1 MPEPVVADKSVEAP
15 KASPIKM
22 GQSLSSQSAMLTKLL
37 QEAPEDE
44 GKPKN
49 DTKIEEP
56 KKEEDKPAEQPK
68 PEETPPPAPQPEP
81 EQPAAPAVEL
91 GPIEKFVLDKLP
103 TLSVV
108 VKDGE
113 SFKTLKFK
121 DTSDLP
127 ADFEIAN
134 DAARAQFT
142 ADISA
147 QTSRARD
154 AINEYK
160 QTELNNNVKAYEA
173 QEAKDVASD
182 LASLQKQGVIPKF
195 ELSEDDP
202 KFNDDPAVKT
212 ANQIYDLFKQAN
224 QRYMQQG
231 KTYRITYADA
241 ADKFFASQTR
251 ADAAKAADES
261 QKGKDQPKEIKKE
274 KTPAQKEREQIAS
287 KQGAPSGGD
296 AKAEKPRVRAGM
308 TMGDI
313 NQLIARGR
321 I

>member
-1 MPEPVVADKSVEAP
+1 MAEEQVVIEKPVEQKAPAQPKLDSSRPLSQQVSTIQKLMGDTAEPEE
-15 KASPIKM
+15 
-22 GQSLSSQSAMLTKLL
+22 
-37 QEAPEDE
+37 
-44 GKPKN
+44 KPK
-49 DTKIEEP
+49 DEP
-56 KKEEDKPAEQPK
+56 NKEEKPADQPK
-68 PEETPPPAPQPEP
+68 PEETPAPAPEP
-81 EQPAAPAVEL
+81 EQPATPAVEL
-91 GPIEKFVLDKLP
+91 GPIEKYVIDKLP

-113 SFKTLKFK
+113 GFKTLKFK
-121 DTSDLP
+121 DTSELP

-134 DAARAQFT
+134 DAVRAQFT

-147 QTSRARD
+147 QTARARD

-160 QTELNNNVKAYEA
+160 QTELNNNVRAYEQ
-173 QEAKDVASD
+173 QESKDVATD

-202 KFNDDPAVKT
+202 KFNDDPAVKI
-212 ANQIYDLFKQAN
+212 ANQIYDLFKQTN

-241 ADKFFASQTR
+241 ADKFFANQSR
-251 ADAAKAADES
+251 ADAAKAANES
-261 QKGKDQPKEIKKE
+261 QKAKDQPKEIKKE